1 MSSISALAN
10 VHSKGQFGDY
20 EGKNENNLLKISE
33 IKNLLIVQIVQ
44 YKNSTVSIESI
55 DIDGLKF
62 KDEPLRVVSNDNTR
76 VLWNGPKNWL
86 LVSTKKDLFK
96 DISQNLNETDFA
108 ITDISHSRA
117 IIQIEGQEAKE
128 VLKKGCPF
136 NFNSLEKN
144 NSINSTYNG
153 IAFTVDLLNDK
164 PDKVR
169 LFALRSF
176 GESSYHSI
184 TDASLEFG
192 YKSLQD

>member
-1 MSSISALAN
+1 MSLISALAN
-10 VHSKGQFGDY
+10 VHSTGQFGDH

-44 YKNSTVSIESI
+44 YKNSTVSFETI
-55 DIDGLKF
+55 DINGLKL
-62 KDEPLRVVSNDNTR
+62 KDETLSVSSNNETR
-76 VLWNGPKNWL
+76 ILWNGPKNWL
-86 LVSTKKDLFK
+86 LVSTKKDLLK
-96 DISQNLNETDFA
+96 DISQNFKETDFA
-108 ITDISHSRA
+108 VTDLSHSKA
-117 IIQIEGQEAKE
+117 IIEIEGQDTKE

-136 NFNSLEKN
+136 NFNTLEKN

-153 IAFTVDLLNDK
+153 IAFTVDMLDDN

-176 GESSYHSI
+176 GESLYHSI

-192 YKSLQD
+192 YKSL